1 RGDFLNK
8 GEPVIALTPAV
19 LPVLAADE
27 SRHDRLQF
35 ASWLFTADN
44 PLTARVTVNRVWQQ
58 IFGRGI
64 VGTVDDFGTQG
75 DAPTHPELLDWLANE
90 FQQQGWSLKQLH
102 RLIVSSATYRQS
114 ATFRSDLVEADPY
127 NTLLARQQRQRV
139 EAETIRDIALAAS
152 GLLDSRIG
160 GPSVRPPQPAE
171 YSDLTYANSAKWQV
185 SKGGD
190 AYRRGLYTF
199 FQRTSPYPMLMT
211 FDSPDST
218 ECCTQRSLS
227 NTPLQALTL
236 WNDPT
241 FYECAQA
248 FGARV
253 VKDVPPTGD
262 PAQTMRERARR
273 AFMLCL
279 SRRPTDDELEDVIA
293 LRVAQQKRAE
303 ADRESTTQV
312 VGKQIAPEGSSPAE
326 LAAWIVVARTL
337 INLDEFIT
345 RE

>member
-1 RGDFLNK
+1 
-8 GEPVIALTPAV
+8 
-19 LPVLAADE
+19 
-27 SRHDRLQF
+27 
-35 ASWLFTADN
+35 
-44 PLTARVTVNRVWQQ
+44 
-58 IFGRGI
+58 
-64 VGTVDDFGTQG
+64 
-75 DAPTHPELLDWLANE
+75 
-90 FQQQGWSLKQLH
+90 
-102 RLIVSSATYRQS
+102 
-114 ATFRSDLVEADPY
+114 
-127 NTLLARQQRQRV
+127 V
-139 EAETIRDIALAAS
+139 EAETIRDLALATS

-171 YSDLTYANSAKWQV
+171 YSGLTYANSAKWQV

-218 ECCTQRSLS
+218 ECCAQRSLS

-236 WNDPT
+236 WNDPA

-253 VKDVPPTGD
+253 VAEVPPIGD
-262 PAQTMRERARR
+262 AIETARERARY
-273 AFMLCL
+273 AFALCTSRFPSEDELADVTALYEGQL
-279 SRRPTDDELEDVIA
+279 SRA
-293 LRVAQQKRAE
+293 VADPE
-303 ADRESTTQV
+303 AT
-312 VGKQIAPEGSSPAE
+312 KQIIGQQVAPEGTPPAE
-326 LAAWIVVARTL
+326 LAAWIIVGRTL